1 MAWGCFSHISP
12 RITLRWTSSIRAWH
26 WVQVRATLA
35 RAMLERG
42 SVCGSTLWAVWQE
55 VHTAV
60 TIRPFL

>member
-1 MAWGCFSHISP
+1 M
-12 RITLRWTSSIRAWH
+12 RAWH

-42 SVCGSTLWAVWQE
+42 SVCGSTLWAVWHE

-60 TIRPFL
+60 HDQAFL